1 MEALAIIVAAG
12 RGERMEAGVPKAFL
26 PLGGVPMLV
35 HSVRAF
41 AMAPSVTAIVVVV
54 PAERIDEARGML
66 SAISKPVT
74 VVAGGVQRQDSV
86 RAGLRAAPAAFD
98 GIFLVHDAARPLV
111 GVATIE
117 SVAEVAVEMGAA
129 IPTVP
134 VADTIKRMEHG
145 QVRGT
150 VDRGSLAA
158 AQTPQGFTASLLRRA
173 YDAAYRDG
181 AVLTDEA
188 MAVERLG
195 GSVAAVPGDRRNRK
209 MTTPDDMEW
218 AEDVLRRRG
227 SR

>member
-12 RGERMEAGVPKAFL
+12 RGERMDAGMPKAFL
-26 PLGGVPMLV
+26 PLAGVPMLL
-35 HSVRAF
+35 HSARAF
-41 AMAPSVTAIVVVV
+41 ASAPSVTAMIVVV
-54 PAERIDEARGML
+54 PADRVEETRGLLAGTAR
-66 SAISKPVT
+66 PVT
-74 VVAGGVQRQDSV
+74 VVAGGAQRQDSV
-86 RAGLRAAPAAFD
+86 RAGLQAAPAGFD

-111 GVATIE
+111 DVATIE
-117 SVAEVAVEMGAA
+117 AVTEVAVEMGAA
-129 IPTVP
+129 IPTLP
-134 VADTIKRMEHG
+134 VADTIKRMEQG

-158 AQTPQGFTASLLRRA
+158 AQTPQAFAASLLRRA
-173 YDAAYRDG
+173 YDAADRDG

-218 AEDVLRRRG
+218 AEDVLRRRAA
-227 SR
+227 S